1 MIDFGGIIKK
11 QFPDYA
17 GVLIDLS
24 HILIGMVAFRY
35 PIVIVLSVIYQILD
49 IKEDDNIRRDF
60 VFFGVGYALAFLMC
74 KR

>member
-1 MIDFGGIIKK
+1 MIDVGGVVKDL
-11 QFPDYA
+11 FPDYA
-17 GVLIDLS
+17 SVLIDLS

-35 PIVIVLSVIYQILD
+35 PIVIALFVIYQIMD

-60 VFFGVGYALAFLMC
+60 VFFGVGYALAFVMC